1 MSLNLSVN
9 KNVDKSLN
17 LLFNKIERLS
27 LIFSRLKLYS
37 SLKFLI
43 KYNKENKIVKFGEI
57 KENDFNYIISRLKKD
72 FSNIVIISD
81 ELTFN
86 NLILNKIHIKYPRI
100 VVIRK
105 ILNKYQINELYNYFL
120 SSPIYIYIK

>member
-100 VVIRK
+100 IVIRK